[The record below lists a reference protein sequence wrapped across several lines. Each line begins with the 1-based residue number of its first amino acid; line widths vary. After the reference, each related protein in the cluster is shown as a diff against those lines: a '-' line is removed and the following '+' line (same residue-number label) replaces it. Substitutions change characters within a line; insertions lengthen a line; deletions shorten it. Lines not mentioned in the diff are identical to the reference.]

1 MITDP
6 ATNNILLVFLVFKF
20 FGWGGRGG
28 EEGLIIIRCKQNLS
42 CVLRDDDD
50 DGDDDNDLFF
60 ELF

>member
-28 EEGLIIIRCKQNLS
+28 EEGLIKIRCKQNLS